1 MERIRS
7 FIAIELPEEIRA
19 ELTSLEQRLQA
30 GQHTFVKWV
39 HPDGVH
45 LTLKFLGSI
54 GADLVPEIV
63 EVMNRV
69 ARPASP
75 MSLQIGGLGAFP
87 SWNRPQVVWVGMGG
101 EVDRLAKLQNNLE
114 SALTRLGFA
123 RESRAFKAHLTLG
136 RVRDQA
142 SSRDRQRL
150 AEWSRSV
157 GFESGLSFEARAL
170 SLMRS
175 QLTPGGAIYTR
186 LASAGLGTSGV

>member
-123 RESRAFKAHLTLG
+123 RSPAPSKHT
-136 RVRDQA
+136 
-142 SSRDRQRL
+142 
-150 AEWSRSV
+150 
-157 GFESGLSFEARAL
+157 
-170 SLMRS
+170 
-175 QLTPGGAIYTR
+175 
-186 LASAGLGTSGV
+186 